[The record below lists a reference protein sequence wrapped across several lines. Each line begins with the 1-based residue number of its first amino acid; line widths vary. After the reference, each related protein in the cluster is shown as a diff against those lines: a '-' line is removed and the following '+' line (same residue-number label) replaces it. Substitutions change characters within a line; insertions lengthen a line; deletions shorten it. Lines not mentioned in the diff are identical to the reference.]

1 MRHGTIL
8 ALSGLWKIKYVYYN
22 PQWDTNKKT
31 VQRNSIIKPTGQ
43 LKYLKYSNN
52 PKEERK
58 VGRETKKNRK
68 QRN

>member
-1 MRHGTIL
+1 M
-8 ALSGLWKIKYVYYN
+8 Y
-22 PQWDTNKKT
+22 
-31 VQRNSIIKPTGQ
+31 IIIPNETPIRKQCKEIVSKKPTGQ